1 MTAFSLSHRPGGCA
15 TVRRML
21 RVRGAEGE
29 KAVDMRAW
37 GPTEHRRTLVCS
49 HLVANPATKLHL
61 VANPSTFCKELRRET
76 ERQRTALAPVGE
88 RLSIVQ
94 TLAYVISFK
103 GCFCSLLTEAVV
115 SWAPWGWHDRAPAGP
130 FSSRARFVGS
140 TWCGTRQNVPGAVS
154 APEVGENPGRRDR
167 REEEMETAPMP
178 DRRFSGHSDI

>member
-1 MTAFSLSHRPGGCA
+1 M
-15 TVRRML
+15 RRML

-103 GCFCSLLTEAVV
+103 GCFCSLKLLCPGHRGVGMTE
-115 SWAPWGWHDRAPAGP
+115 PWPARSPAERALLGL
-130 FSSRARFVGS
+130 RGVG
-140 TWCGTRQNVPGAVS
+140 R
-154 APEVGENPGRRDR
+154 GR
-167 REEEMETAPMP
+167 MCPVL
-178 DRRFSGHSDI
+178 